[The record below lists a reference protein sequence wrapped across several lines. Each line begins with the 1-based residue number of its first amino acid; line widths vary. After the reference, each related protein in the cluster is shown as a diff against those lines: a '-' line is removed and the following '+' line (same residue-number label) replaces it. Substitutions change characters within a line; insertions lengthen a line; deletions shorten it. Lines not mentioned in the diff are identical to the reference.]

1 MTKHTE
7 SARPSTAPSRH
18 KLKSKGNPPRNE
30 SSDEDS
36 EMSVSKLETIQNL
49 AMARKHDIKSKL
61 GGKPQPKSH
70 NVTQFG
76 RNVVDVCNDKHVEA
90 VVKIQKVWRG
100 YHVRNL
106 SPEIA
111 VLKRDVQ
118 SKRHEDHIKKLSDE
132 LSSAKAA
139 LQVERKLRLLQM
151 EAIKALW
158 REVSFSSCE

>member
-1 MTKHTE
+1 MAKHTE
-7 SARPSTAPSRH
+7 PIRPATAPSRH
-18 KLKSKGNPPRNE
+18 KLRSKGNPPRNE

-49 AMARKHDIKSKL
+49 AHARKHDIKSKL
-61 GGKPQPKSH
+61 GGKQQPKSL
-70 NVTQFG
+70 NVTQFR
-76 RNVVDVCNDKHVEA
+76 RNKLDVSANDKHVEA

-106 SPEIA
+106 SPKIA

-132 LSSAKAA
+132 LSGAKAA

-158 REVSFSSCE
+158 REVGF

>member
-1 MTKHTE
+1 MTKHME
-7 SARPSTAPSRH
+7 PARPSTAPSRH
-18 KLKSKGNPPRNE
+18 TLKSKGDPPRHE

-49 AMARKHDIKSKL
+49 AQARKHGIKSKL
-61 GGKPQPKSH
+61 GGKPQLKSLTE
-70 NVTQFG
+70 TQFR
-76 RNVVDVCNDKHVEA
+76 RNILDVSNDKQVEA
-90 VVKIQKVWRG
+90 VIKIQKLWRG

-106 SPEIA
+106 SPKIA

-158 REVSFSSCE
+158 REVCFLIY